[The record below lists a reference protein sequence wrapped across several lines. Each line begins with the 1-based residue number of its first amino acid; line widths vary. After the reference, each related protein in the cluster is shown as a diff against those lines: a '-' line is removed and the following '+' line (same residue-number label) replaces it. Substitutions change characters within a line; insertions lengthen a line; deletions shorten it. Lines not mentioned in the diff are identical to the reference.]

1 MIRSAAP
8 GRRRCSPWSGVINL
22 PIIKFSVDWWS
33 TLHQPSSILKLGGPT
48 IHTSML
54 WPLLLMIAGFMA
66 YFVTVLILRS
76 RAGLLAQRRRALQLR
91 QLGARDMQPV

>member
-1 MIRSAAP
+1 
-8 GRRRCSPWSGVINL
+8 
-22 PIIKFSVDWWS
+22 
-33 TLHQPSSILKLGGPT
+33 
-48 IHTSML
+48 ML

-91 QLGARDMQPV
+91 QLGAR